1 MEIVQQAFL
10 TIGCSVRTAPNTFHF
25 IWAKTSI
32 AILIPIEAEWVEC
45 CCVWKEREA
54 PCHQVLPLYSRSRA
68 TQKGTATDTIWE
80 FATIAYP
87 PNYLIQGFRQ
97 TLTFYKCSY
106 SVRLQVAKGTR
117 SVPPHH
123 NCPWDRHN
131 LCPLQYPEYPD

>member
-10 TIGCSVRTAPNTFHF
+10 TIGCSARTAPNTFHF

-87 PNYLIQGFRQ
+87 QTISYRGFDRHSL
-97 TLTFYKCSY
+97 LTSLKVPDIFK
-106 SVRLQVAKGTR
+106 LQKVQEVSLRPIIALGICTT
-117 SVPPHH
+117 SVPC
-123 NCPWDRHN
+123 NI
-131 LCPLQYPEYPD
+131 